1 MAVSHAPVAASS
13 QRVLRAAA
21 TCACW
26 LLVLAGA
33 TTFGFFWAVTPTRWY
48 IVRATELI
56 AFKSTLVL
64 DYKFANATTGK
75 ATPLLS
81 GTVSFML
88 IWQWCA
94 TLAAALGAAGL
105 LWLAP
110 DDRRSTRG
118 DKKRPSLIAA
128 MNKAATRARRLLSWQ
143 VPPRNLWRTL
153 LGGLSFLDL
162 LLILLWLGLHVL
174 WMRETTMRVLD
185 NRRANPPPPKAS
197 AARSPPPVAQSNAA
211 MPPSAVKAISMPT
224 PAVRRA
230 LLAAAPTTSANKTTA
245 PPPPAA
251 KQLTPLPR
259 VVQNNLAKYY
269 GWVGRLD
276 MLVLFFPLPRCNFLH
291 WLLGADFAALIK
303 YHRWL
308 GHGTL
313 VMMSLHGIMY
323 MGIWARDG
331 ILVSMLNWG
340 MDAGVN
346 RLSGLVALCG
356 GWLLWVTSIPVVR
369 RRLFNFFLTAHLTG
383 ALIFMLFAFMHRKDI
398 ATWVMPGVL
407 LYLLDVAMR
416 TVQQAFNSTTVT
428 ATPDEGPAAATIS
441 RDGHVLTFSLKC
453 NESMTWVGSDTIFLN
468 APAISWWQWHPFTL
482 ASSSTSCP
490 SSGGGKRMVLHIKQ
504 YNRWTKRL
512 ISRLA
517 TDATPVKLY
526 VSGPYSGA
534 NRSFLRAYDR
544 HIFIAGGIGVTP
556 ALGMIHELIDQHR
569 MAAEDGTNASEAG
582 GPPGRVSL
590 VWVSRSL
597 DELSALPP
605 AILLEASRNSWLD
618 LQLYL
623 TTGGEQCNDAQA
635 PAQLDAAAA
644 AEDASPAIAPGCF
657 AGLTARLRPD
667 LALRVGCPM
676 PATRKGPAATPAA
689 PLLAH
694 PYMFSPLLWA
704 AAVVL
709 CFVGAFAGFLCSQ
722 AYDAHKARTV
732 KTRRDFAYV
741 GLLQFAGLAIGTL
754 LPPTVLMLV
763 AHTWRALSMRRKRA
777 ASGGSSQQPTLALAA
792 GVAPCNETEP
802 AACSASITMHA
813 STAAM
818 ASPPRISAEDST
830 SFTSSDAFSKAATA
844 FAHSSSTPLGIDAFL
859 VHGRPDLNAMLR
871 ALSLGAP
878 TASAA
883 ACGGVAVQ
891 GSGGGGELE
900 DLRVGLFVAGPPALV
915 AAVREAGARV
925 NGVWGRAQRAYLD
938 MTTMTHEL

>member
-1 MAVSHAPVAASS
+1 MAVSHAPLVVS
-13 QRVLRAAA
+13 QRVLRVAA

-48 IVRATELI
+48 VVRATELI
-56 AFKSTLVL
+56 AFKNTLVL
-64 DYKFANATTGK
+64 DYKFANSTTGK
-75 ATPLLS
+75 TTPLLAGS
-81 GTVSFML
+81 VSFML

-94 TLAAALGAAGL
+94 TLAVALGSAGL

-110 DDRRSTRG
+110 DDRLTSTRS
-118 DKKRPSLIAA
+118 DKKHPSLVAA
-128 MNKAATRARRLLSWQ
+128 MKKATMRARRLLSWQ

-174 WMRETTMRVLD
+174 WMHETTMRVLD
-185 NRRANPPPPKAS
+185 NRRANPPPPKA
-197 AARSPPPVAQSNAA
+197 
-211 MPPSAVKAISMPT
+211 
-224 PAVRRA
+224 
-230 LLAAAPTTSANKTTA
+230 NKTTA
-245 PPPPAA
+245 PPPAAA
-251 KQLTPLPR
+251 KKVLPLPE

-269 GWVGRLD
+269 GWVARLD
-276 MLVLFFPLPRCNFLH
+276 ILVLFFPLPRCNFLH
-291 WLLGADFAALIK
+291 WLLGADFATLIK

-313 VMMSLHGIMY
+313 AMLSLHGITY
-323 MGIWARDG
+323 MSIWTRDG

-356 GWLLWVTSIPVVR
+356 GWLLLVTSIPVVR

-441 RDGHVLTFSLKC
+441 PDGHVLTLSLKC
-453 NESMTWVGSDTIFLN
+453 DESMTWVGSDTVFLN
-468 APAISWWQWHPFTL
+468 APAVSWWQWHPFTL
-482 ASSSTSCP
+482 ASSSASCP
-490 SSGGGKRMVLHIKQ
+490 SPGGGKRMVLHIKR

-556 ALGMIHELIDQHR
+556 AFGMIHELIGQR
-569 MAAEDGTNASEAG
+569 RVAAEGGAAASEAD
-582 GPPGRVSL
+582 GPSGRVSL

-605 AILLEASRNSWLD
+605 AILHEASRGKDAWLD

-623 TTGGEQCNDAQA
+623 TTSAEQSNGA
-635 PAQLDAAAA
+635 PASAQLDAIAAA
-644 AEDASPAIAPGCF
+644 KDASPATAPGCF
-657 AGLTARLRPD
+657 AGIAARLRPD
-667 LALRVGCPM
+667 LALRVGCPT
-676 PATRKGPAATPAA
+676 PAARKGSAAAPAA

-709 CFVGAFAGFLCSQ
+709 CFVGAFAGLLCSQ

-732 KTRRDFAYV
+732 KIRRDFAYV
-741 GLLQFAGLAIGTL
+741 GLLQFAGLAVGAL
-754 LPPTVLMLV
+754 LPPAVLMLA
-763 AHTWRALSMRRKRA
+763 AHTW
-777 ASGGSSQQPTLALAA
+777 
-792 GVAPCNETEP
+792 
-802 AACSASITMHA
+802 
-813 STAAM
+813 
-818 ASPPRISAEDST
+818 
-830 SFTSSDAFSKAATA
+830 SDTFSKAASALT
-844 FAHSSSTPLGIDAFL
+844 HSASKPLSIDAFL
-859 VHGRPDLNAMLR
+859 VRGRPDLDAMVR

-883 ACGGVAVQ
+883 ASGQVPVP
-891 GSGGGGELE
+891 GSDSGDGELE
-900 DLRVGLFVAGPPALV
+900 ELRVGLFVAGPPALV
-915 AAVREAGARV
+915 EAVREAGARA

-938 MTTMTHEL
+938 MTTMTHQL